1 MLCWDFQ
8 CILAHHGE
16 KTCTSWYFFQK
27 SWTQSCSW
35 NRPFIFKW
43 TPSFPSTIFHAPF
56 LAPFPLKSSLGRD
69 RNVIKLFSPL
79 NLTIICINPFFTSN
93 NTTFSVSFL
102 NEISFLHKTSFFKYA
117 ITDSI
122 KNLIFPL
129 SNAPSLKSLWW
140 VILIFMLFVLLTGNK
155 VLANLLVF

>member
-1 MLCWDFQ
+1 MTVIQRLKIFE
-8 CILAHHGE
+8 ILVHNFIVCFVEIFSAYLHTTVKRHARLD
-16 KTCTSWYFFQK
+16 TFFRNHEP
-27 SWTQSCSW
+27 
-35 NRPFIFKW
+35 NRVPEIGL
-43 TPSFPSTIFHAPF
+43 SFSNELHPF
-56 LAPFPLKSSLGRD
+56 LAQYFMHHFSHHFPSKVRLGHD

-122 KNLIFPL
+122 KNLIFSL
-129 SNAPSLKSLWW
+129 SNAPSLKSLW
-140 VILIFMLFVLLTGNK
+140 
-155 VLANLLVF
+155 